1 MTKILILALPLIVLL
16 GCGSTASLIQKD
28 DRESL
33 AKSTDLYYK
42 LIMWKYYDKAA
53 RFVDSESMDDYED
66 FVTRNEKDLN
76 ITNYEIKEVVYIDPA
91 LGESTEDNKKSKES
105 IVRVLFTYYKY
116 PSVSEKTV
124 TIQDTWFQK
133 GKVWYVISDYEEGV
147 FE

>member
-1 MTKILILALPLIVLL
+1 MLL

-53 RFVDSESMDDYED
+53 RFVDSQSMDDYED

-91 LGESTEDNKKSKES
+91 LGESTEDNEKSKES

-116 PSVSEKTV
+116 PSVSEKSV
-124 TIQDTWFQK
+124 TIQDTWLQK

>member
-1 MTKILILALPLIVLL
+1 MKKILILVLPLIVLL

-91 LGESTEDNKKSKES
+91 LGENTEDNKKTKES

-124 TIQDTWFQK
+124 TIQDTWLQK